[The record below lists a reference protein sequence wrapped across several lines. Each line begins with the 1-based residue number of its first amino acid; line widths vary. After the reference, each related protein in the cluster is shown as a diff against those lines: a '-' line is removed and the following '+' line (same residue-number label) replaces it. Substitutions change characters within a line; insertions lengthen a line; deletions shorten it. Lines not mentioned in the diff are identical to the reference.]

1 MHSKQPAFILVV
13 DLIVCMFIL
22 SAAASVISA
31 SYGAYFAYR
40 SLLGMRDAVS
50 GLASVHAETGAV
62 PDTPDVRCPD
72 GFEIVWGRS
81 SNVGAVSFRT
91 FEIRHGISIAPPVAA
106 RRWTIRAR
114 P

>member
-1 MHSKQPAFILVV
+1 MHLKRPAFVLV
-13 DLIVCMFIL
+13 DLIVCMFVL

-40 SLLGMRDAVS
+40 SLLGMRSAAS
-50 GLASVHAETGAV
+50 GLSSVHAEVGAV
-62 PDTPDVRCPD
+62 SDTSDVRCPD
-72 GFEIVWGRS
+72 GFEIVWGQS
-81 SNVGAVSFRT
+81 ANVGAVSSRT
-91 FEIRHGISIAPPVAA
+91 FEIRHGMPAASSVAV

>member
-1 MHSKQPAFILVV
+1 MHSKQPGFILV
-13 DLIVCMFIL
+13 DLIVCMFVL

-40 SLLGMRDAVS
+40 SLLGMRNAVS
-50 GLASVHAETGAV
+50 GLASVHAEAGAV
-62 PDTPDVRCPD
+62 PDTPDVRCGE

-91 FEIRHGISIAPPVAA
+91 FEIRHGISVASPVTV
-106 RRWTIRAR
+106 RRWAIRAR